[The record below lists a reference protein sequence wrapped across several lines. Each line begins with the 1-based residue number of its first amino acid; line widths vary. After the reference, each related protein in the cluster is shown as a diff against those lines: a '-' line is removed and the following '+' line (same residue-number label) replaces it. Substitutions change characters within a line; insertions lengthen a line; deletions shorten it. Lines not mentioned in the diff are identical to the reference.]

1 MPASSVIPNWLL
13 CELLRYASLNV
24 NIYHV
29 SVLWVVTGDHF
40 WTRPP
45 LTTCTR
51 HGCCLTAYINLNII
65 YLHCY
70 AFFLHLFKFRVHPH
84 SGLTVQY
91 TRKLALMVS
100 FFTLTTRGH
109 LLYFVFYLCPLGT
122 HFLIFVGVCHHQRL
136 NLFKHLLLAPS
147 RCIYIALTHS
157 KKQISFFGLYI
168 HIFPVKLH
176 ANITDSCV
184 RSVG

>member
-1 MPASSVIPNWLL
+1 MRIFEICIPQ
-13 CELLRYASLNV
+13 CEHIPCISIV
-24 NIYHV
+24 GCHG
-29 SVLWVVTGDHF
+29 WPF

-51 HGCCLTAYINLNII
+51 HGCCFTACINLNII

-70 AFFLHLFKFRVHPH
+70 AFFLHPYKFRVHPH

-147 RCIYIALTHS
+147 RGIYIALTHS
-157 KKQISFFGLYI
+157 KKTNKFFWFVYS
-168 HIFPVKLH
+168 HFPSQ
-176 ANITDSCV
+176 TT
-184 RSVG
+184 RQYYR